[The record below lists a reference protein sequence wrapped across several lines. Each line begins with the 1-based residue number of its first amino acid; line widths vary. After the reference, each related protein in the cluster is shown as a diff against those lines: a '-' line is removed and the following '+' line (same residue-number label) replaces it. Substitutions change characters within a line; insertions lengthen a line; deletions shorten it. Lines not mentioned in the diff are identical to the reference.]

1 MKELF
6 LRIKQGASGMN
17 TIAFNL
23 SVLPE
28 ANTYYFD
35 DIKWE
40 LEEKGNTI
48 PLTPEEKKDTLTWA
62 LDNWVKG
69 MMEQQVAMLQLGI
82 WQMKQFLE

>member
-1 MKELF
+1 MG
-6 LRIKQGASGMN
+6 IGG
-17 TIAFNL
+17 
-23 SVLPE
+23 
-28 ANTYYFD
+28 
-35 DIKWE
+35 
-40 LEEKGNTI
+40 KGNTI

>member
-1 MKELF
+1 M
-6 LRIKQGASGMN
+6 QSGMN

-40 LEEKGNTI
+40 LEEKQNTI

-62 LDNWVKG
+62 LDNWVKRYV
-69 MMEQQVAMLQLGI
+69 MEATGGYVTAWDLAM
-82 WQMKQFLE
+82 KRFLE

>member
-6 LRIKQGASGMN
+6 LRIKQVRSGMN

-40 LEEKGNTI
+40 LEEKGNNNSF
-48 PLTPEEKKDTLTWA
+48 DS
-62 LDNWVKG
+62 
-69 MMEQQVAMLQLGI
+69 
-82 WQMKQFLE
+82 